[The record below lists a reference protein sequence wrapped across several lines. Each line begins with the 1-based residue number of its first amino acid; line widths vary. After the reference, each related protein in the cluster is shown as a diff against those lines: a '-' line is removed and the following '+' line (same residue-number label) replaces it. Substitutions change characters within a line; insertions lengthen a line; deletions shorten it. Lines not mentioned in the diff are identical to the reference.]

1 VGQQFNSIPELAFR
15 GKCDAAFAGSF
26 CRALRDA
33 LKFTCYTR
41 EIFCEFK
48 GVFVAIST
56 SDFKTG
62 LTIEYE
68 GNVYQIIEF
77 QHVKPGKGGAF
88 VRSRLKNLVTGATLE
103 KTWRAGDKMDSAL
116 VERRNVEFLY
126 RSGDELA
133 LMDMEDYEQITL
145 PVEQVGEDTVKF
157 LKDNTPVQLTTWKG
171 KLLGL
176 ELPQTME
183 FAIAQTDPGLKGD
196 TAQGGSKP
204 ATLETGAVVTVPLFV
219 NESDLIRV
227 DTRTGQ
233 YIERVK

>member
-1 VGQQFNSIPELAFR
+1 
-15 GKCDAAFAGSF
+15 
-26 CRALRDA
+26 
-33 LKFTCYTR
+33 
-41 EIFCEFK
+41 
-48 GVFVAIST
+48 VAIST
-56 SDFKTG
+56 ADFKTG

-68 GNVYQIIEF
+68 GNVYQIVDF

-88 VRSRLKNLVTGATLE
+88 VRSRIKNLMTGNTID
-103 KTWRAGDKMDSAL
+103 KTWRAGDKMDQAI

-126 RSGDELA
+126 TDGEDLVF
-133 LMDMEDYEQITL
+133 MDMSDFEQMTL
-145 PVEQVGEDTVKF
+145 PAKQVGDSVKF
-157 LKDNTPVQLTTWKG
+157 LKENTTVQLVQWKDQ
-171 KLLGL
+171 LINL

-183 FAIAQTDPGLKGD
+183 FKITQSDPGVRGD

-219 NESDLIRV
+219 NEGEIIRV

>member
-1 VGQQFNSIPELAFR
+1 M
-15 GKCDAAFAGSF
+15 
-26 CRALRDA
+26 
-33 LKFTCYTR
+33 
-41 EIFCEFK
+41 
-48 GVFVAIST
+48 AIST

-68 GNVYQIIEF
+68 GNVYQILDF

-88 VRSRLKNLVTGATLE
+88 VRSRLRNLVTGATLE
-103 KTWRAGDKMDSAL
+103 KTWRNGDKMDSAL

-126 RSGDELA
+126 RNGDELA
-133 LMDMEDYEQITL
+133 LMDMEDYEQLTL
-145 PVEQVGEDTVKF
+145 PAEQVGEDTVKF

-233 YIERVK
+233 YVERVK

>member
-1 VGQQFNSIPELAFR
+1 M
-15 GKCDAAFAGSF
+15 
-26 CRALRDA
+26 ALSTND
-33 LKFTCYTR
+33 LKNGMTLLLP
-41 EIFCEFK
+41 
-48 GVFVAIST
+48 
-56 SDFKTG
+56 DG
-62 LTIEYE
+62 LFQ
-68 GNVYQIIEF
+68 VVEF

-88 VRSRLKNLVTGATLE
+88 VRSRLRNLITGATLE

-126 RSGDELA
+126 RSGDDLA

-145 PVEQVGEDTVKF
+145 PAEQVGDAVKF

-219 NESDLIRV
+219 NESDTIRV